1 MSHLQLYR
9 HTDRGQGWRP
19 STGTANLSNF
29 YCMTGW
35 EKVHIHGG
43 LWGEE
48 SFTQKGS
55 ASVSTYLWG
64 QDRCGNSL
72 TLSSSEMTK
81 CVKLKAAKRRFQTRS
96 SVQVPEQPLDHAGGV
111 QCIYAGG
118 VMESCWLSST
128 QGLEQLPD
136 TGAEDKM
143 STISI
148 KHQPSHY
155 SAPGKFCSEFRRS
168 YFTRFENVCNYEG
181 NP

>member
-81 CVKLKAAKRRFQTRS
+81 CVKLKAAKRRFQTRYFYESLFQKYDCSTKTQQIS
-96 SVQVPEQPLDHAGGV
+96 SENWQSD
-111 QCIYAGG
+111 
-118 VMESCWLSST
+118 MERLTLNRQKRIRGRDVILKKKRQFQLVSSECFK
-128 QGLEQLPD
+128 LLW
-136 TGAEDKM
+136 K
-143 STISI
+143 
-148 KHQPSHY
+148 
-155 SAPGKFCSEFRRS
+155 
-168 YFTRFENVCNYEG
+168 
-181 NP
+181 